1 MLQPVEEMI
10 FDSNST
16 ERYKNIFRH
25 ETELKWIKLL
35 QTPFPLGF
43 NDNIYHQGNISK
55 MPDFDVFSLLDIRRR
70 NRRSRGKR
78 KNGNLK
84 RKHKNKTFWT
94 LTDLWKIL
102 KSGRHQM
109 LSKLSSLSI
118 ASLRKL
124 DEEANKFY
132 DGKHDLY
139 HTALLT
145 RCYTQHA
152 LRPYIDSEMNHIRPF
167 IKIPFINKGIDFID
181 LPSIFRD
188 NTVESSIPDYFEN
201 KYHLLFVINIINLL
215 EVHYSI
221 SINWLLILILILR
234 HQIHEIVKIQNSVM
248 NQQAILLQEI

>member
-55 MPDFDVFSLLDIRRR
+55 MPDFDVFSLLDIRRC

-78 KNGNLK
+78 KYGNLK

-102 KSGRHQM
+102 KSGCQM

-132 DGKHDLY
+132 DSKHDLY

-152 LRPYIDSEMNHIRPF
+152 LRPYIDSEINHIRHF
-167 IKIPFINKGIDFID
+167 IKIPFINK
-181 LPSIFRD
+181 SI
-188 NTVESSIPDYFEN
+188 SSIYLAYLEIILLN
-201 KYHLLFVINIINLL
+201 HLSLIILKIGNHLLFVINIINLL
-215 EVHYSI
+215 EVQYSI
-221 SINWLLILILILR
+221 SIN
-234 HQIHEIVKIQNSVM
+234 
-248 NQQAILLQEI
+248 

>member
-1 MLQPVEEMI
+1 
-10 FDSNST
+10 
-16 ERYKNIFRH
+16 
-25 ETELKWIKLL
+25 
-35 QTPFPLGF
+35 
-43 NDNIYHQGNISK
+43 
-55 MPDFDVFSLLDIRRR
+55 
-70 NRRSRGKR
+70 
-78 KNGNLK
+78 
-84 RKHKNKTFWT
+84 
-94 LTDLWKIL
+94 
-102 KSGRHQM
+102 M

-132 DGKHDLY
+132 DSKHDLY

-152 LRPYIDSEMNHIRPF
+152 LRPYIDSEINHIRHF

-201 KYHLLFVINIINLL
+201 REPPIICFNIINLL
-215 EVHYSI
+215 EVQYSI

-234 HQIHEIVKIQNSVM
+234 LQIHEIVRIQNSVM
-248 NQQAILLQEI
+248 NLQAILLQEI